1 MKLLIRIIAIKIIFL
16 FGTYAN
22 ANDVDDWLAGLKT
35 KYDGTE
41 LVFAMTSHP
50 GTDGIQALV
59 PEFTKKTGIKISFDL
74 LGKKIGMTREF
85 YRTGQLVPVTVL
97 KVEKARVIQVIEEE
111 KRGYKAVQLGYGKIK
126 NSKLTKSM
134 KGVFAKK
141 NTEAKKKLKEF
152 RVNDTSV
159 YKEGNEFGLE
169 IFKDIKF
176 VDTRSKTIGK
186 GFAGAMKRHNFGGL
200 RASHG
205 VSISH
210 RAHGSTGHSQDPGKV
225 FKGKKMA
232 GHMGDKL
239 RTMQN
244 IEIIKT
250 DLENELLYLKG
261 SIPGSKNSEVMVK
274 KSIKNI
280 SKMTIGEKQ
289 AAAEEAKKTPEKK
302 KK

>member
-1 MKLLIRIIAIKIIFL
+1 MNEI
-16 FGTYAN
+16 G
-22 ANDVDDWLAGLKT
+22 
-35 KYDGTE
+35 
-41 LVFAMTSHP
+41 
-50 GTDGIQALV
+50 
-59 PEFTKKTGIKISFDL
+59 L

-85 YRTGQLVPVTVL
+85 YKTGQSVPVTVI
-97 KVEKARVIQVIEEE
+97 KMEKARVIQVIDSE

-126 NSKLTKSM
+126 NSKLTKAM
-134 KGVFAKK
+134 KGYFAKK

-152 RVNDTSV
+152 RVENV
-159 YKEGNEFGLE
+159 ENFKEGNEFGLE

-176 VDTRSKTIGK
+176 VDTKSKTIGK

-200 RASHG
+200 RATHG

-210 RAHGSTGHSQDPGKV
+210 RSHGSTGQRQDPGKV

-244 IEIIKT
+244 IKIIKA
-250 DLENELLYLKG
+250 DIENELLYLKG
-261 SIPGSKNSEVMVK
+261 SIPGSKNSEVLVK
-274 KSIKNI
+274 KSVKNI
-280 SKMTIGEKQ
+280 DKKTIVEKIK
-289 AAAEEAKKTPEKK
+289 AADEAKKTPEKK

>member
-1 MKLLIRIIAIKIIFL
+1 MRDIALI
-16 FGTYAN
+16 
-22 ANDVDDWLAGLKT
+22 
-35 KYDGTE
+35 
-41 LVFAMTSHP
+41 
-50 GTDGIQALV
+50 
-59 PEFTKKTGIKISFDL
+59 
-74 LGKKIGMTREF
+74 GKKIGMTREF
-85 YRTGQLVPVTVL
+85 YKTGQSVPVTVL
-97 KVEKARVIQVIEEE
+97 KIEKARVIQVIDSE

-126 NSKLTKSM
+126 NSKLTKAM
-134 KGVFAKK
+134 KGYFAKK
-141 NTEAKKKLKEF
+141 NTEAKKSLKEF
-152 RVNDTSV
+152 RVDNV
-159 YKEGNEFGLE
+159 ENFKEGNEFGLE
-169 IFKDIKF
+169 IFKDFKF

-200 RASHG
+200 RATHG

-210 RAHGSTGHSQDPGKV
+210 RSHGSTGQRQDPGKV

-261 SIPGSKNSEVMVK
+261 SIPGSKNAEVIVK
-274 KSIKNI
+274 GSVKNI
-280 SKMTIGEKQ
+280 NKLTIDEKIKASEQ
-289 AAAEEAKKTPEKK
+289 AKKTPDKK

>member
-1 MKLLIRIIAIKIIFL
+1 MSEIALIGR
-16 FGTYAN
+16 
-22 ANDVDDWLAGLKT
+22 
-35 KYDGTE
+35 
-41 LVFAMTSHP
+41 
-50 GTDGIQALV
+50 
-59 PEFTKKTGIKISFDL
+59 
-74 LGKKIGMTREF
+74 KIGMTREF
-85 YRTGQLVPVTVL
+85 YKTGQLVPVTVL
-97 KVEKARVIQVIEEE
+97 KMEKARVINVIEQE

-126 NSKLTKSM
+126 NSKLKKSM
-134 KGVFAKK
+134 KGYFSKK
-141 NTEAKKKLKEF
+141 NTEAKRKLKEF
-152 RVNDTSV
+152 RVENTEN

-176 VDTRSKTIGK
+176 VDTKSKTIGK

-200 RASHG
+200 RATHG

-210 RAHGSTGHSQDPGKV
+210 RSHGSTGQRQDPGKV

-261 SIPGSKNSEVMVK
+261 SIPGSKNSEILVK
-274 KSIKNI
+274 KSIKNVQ
-280 SKMTIGEKQ
+280 KKTIQEKIK
-289 AAAEEAKKTPEKK
+289 AAEEAKKTPDKK